1 MLAFSV
7 FPFMRIS
14 AGSSEIGIATIEGS
28 ARIEV
33 DNVSHP
39 RSAIGLKPVFKLELQ
54 AMKKQGVYPRKGG
67 D

>member
-33 DNVSHP
+33 DDVSHP

-54 AMKKQGVYPRKGG
+54 TMKKQGVYPRKGG

>member
-1 MLAFSV
+1 
-7 FPFMRIS
+7 MRIS
-14 AGSSEIGIATIEGS
+14 AGSVQIGIASIEGS
-28 ARIEV
+28 AKITVE
-33 DNVSHP
+33 NVSHP

>member
-54 AMKKQGVYPRKGG
+54 TDEETGSLSKKRR
-67 D
+67 